1 MPGRGCQNLNTGLST
16 YAFQDILLINR
27 IVFSPIPKFT
37 GDKYNSSAMTNS
49 CHTGRTAGNAKMS
62 TLEWQD
68 RYSVGVDEIDSD
80 HHEIVSIINKLD
92 EVMSSGKA
100 RDGLPSIM
108 GRLVDYTRDHFRR
121 EEALMAQ
128 YQYPETD
135 QHKETHKKFIAE
147 FGKIQAALVRGNY
160 AISITLFSLL
170 RNWLID
176 HIMVVDRDLGKHIN
190 HCKSVIGKNMAA

>member
-1 MPGRGCQNLNTGLST
+1 
-16 YAFQDILLINR
+16 
-27 IVFSPIPKFT
+27 
-37 GDKYNSSAMTNS
+37 
-49 CHTGRTAGNAKMS
+49 MS

-68 RYSVGVDEIDSD
+68 RYSVGVDEIDAD
-80 HHEIVSIINKLD
+80 HHEIIQIINKLD

-108 GRLVDYTRDHFRR
+108 ARLTDYTRAHFHR
-121 EEALMAQ
+121 EDMLMVE
-128 YQYPETD
+128 YQYPAIERHREA
-135 QHKETHKKFIAE
+135 HKEFIAE

-160 AISITLFSLL
+160 AISISLFSLL

-190 HCKSVIGKNMAA
+190 VCNSSICNNMAA